1 MDTKSGH
8 VSLILHPGGCTE
20 IGATAKWTLSR
31 ADAKRTLRGGLGNLL
46 LGPGFSNLPEVLWIV

>member
-1 MDTKSGH
+1 
-8 VSLILHPGGCTE
+8 LILHPGGCTE